1 MDVEVGTSIQSEESV
16 ELKLE
21 KLNDSTD
28 YELENVEDLE
38 YCGNLVDG
46 NRIDFNNLTPMYSE
60 QGSGSVD
67 TQDTDLNSYLGKEGE
82 EVKDDSKCETSTE
95 QVEEPSN
102 KEESPRSDKND
113 KLDEKNEYLPEG
125 WVRCGKGLRMDF
137 PNTPK
142 NESEKNVESKN
153 LFINFTEG
161 GSVIKTEKSLQSALM
176 NLDRKAVRELKGSL
190 VAIKASKASTDRL
203 YNQSARLNLTTNNG
217 YAERTNTVEFRKNS
231 HLCESRMNAMNRR
244 SNTAIKVNTSNLV
257 NLQYAIVI
265 PVVNHLKLLFRT
277 PRRNNTYSAGL
288 TELDML
294 RAQHKKEL
302 EQTKQTLLAHFRDLV
317 ELSNDLF
324 RKYRELAVDAINAAR
339 NEQKKCQEECK
350 QAYSTAYNACLK
362 YEKDLKNTIRF
373 ALKEYKNSNKQS
385 YDAVVYDKNECLRK
399 YENASRTKEAAALSS
414 HKMLREDLSH
424 DYQIDEKLLVNFEPK
439 VVDRLDSVLNQLSLY
454 LEENYN
460 LNHKDSLEFV
470 KSVISHNL

>member
-113 KLDEKNEYLPEG
+113 KLDEKNEDLPEG

-231 HLCESRMNAMNRR
+231 HL
-244 SNTAIKVNTSNLV
+244 
-257 NLQYAIVI
+257 YAIVI

>member
-1 MDVEVGTSIQSEESV
+1 MVPEVGNSIQSEEST

-28 YELENVEDLE
+28 YELENVEDSE
-38 YCGNLVDG
+38 DFVNLVNS
-46 NRIDFNNLTPMYSE
+46 NRNDFNNLTPMYSE
-60 QGSGSVD
+60 HESGSVD
-67 TQDTDLNSYLGKEGE
+67 TQDTELNSYLGKESE
-82 EVKDDSKCETSTE
+82 KLKDELKCETSTKSV
-95 QVEEPSN
+95 QEPLN
-102 KEESPRSDKND
+102 NDESPRSDKND
-113 KLDEKNEYLPEG
+113 TLDQENVDLPEG

-142 NESEKNVESKN
+142 NGSEKNFENKN
-153 LFINFTEG
+153 LFINFTG

-176 NLDRKAVRELKGSL
+176 NLDRKAVRELKGGL
-190 VAIKASKASTDRL
+190 VAIKASKASTDKL
-203 YNQSARLNLTTNNG
+203 YNHSIKLDLTTNNS
-217 YAERTNTVEFRKNS
+217 YAERPTRVELRKGNYV
-231 HLCESRMNAMNRR
+231 CETRMNSIHRR
-244 SNTAIKVNTSNLV
+244 SNTASKVNATNLV
-257 NLQYAIVI
+257 NIQAS
-265 PVVNHLKLLFRT
+265 
-277 PRRNNTYSAGL
+277 RRNNTHSAGL

-294 RAQHKKEL
+294 RSQHKKEL

-317 ELSNDLF
+317 E
-324 RKYRELAVDAINAAR
+324 KYRELAVDAINAAR

-350 QAYSTAYNACLK
+350 QAYSKAYDACLK

-399 YENASRTKEAAALSS
+399 YENANKNKNAAALSS

-424 DYQIDEKLLVNFEPK
+424 DYKIDEKLLTNFEPK
-439 VVDRLDSVLNQLSLY
+439 VVDRFNSVLNQLSLY

-470 KSVISHNL
+470 KSVISNNL